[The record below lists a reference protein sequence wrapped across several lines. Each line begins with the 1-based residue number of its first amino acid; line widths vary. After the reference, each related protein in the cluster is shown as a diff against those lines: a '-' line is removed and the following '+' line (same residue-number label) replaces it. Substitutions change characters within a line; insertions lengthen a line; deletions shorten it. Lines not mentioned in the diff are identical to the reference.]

1 MNKKIKKIVAKTNFT
16 LAAVTSTIGLKLTP
30 VLADV
35 TTQKTVKNMQD
46 NIKWGFGTAGM
57 IVALISLGWLFLNW
71 DDGPAARRAPIF
83 TLVGG
88 IVLVGLGFMIA
99 AAITAPPGA

>member
-35 TTQKTVKNMQD
+35 TTSSAVSTMQK
-46 NIKWGFGTAGM
+46 NIRWGFGTAGI
-57 IVALISLGWLFLNW
+57 IVGLLGLGWLFLSW
-71 DDGPAARRAPIF
+71 DDGPAARRSPIF

-88 IVLVGLGFMIA
+88 IILVGLGFAIA
-99 AAITAPPGA
+99 AAITSPPGA